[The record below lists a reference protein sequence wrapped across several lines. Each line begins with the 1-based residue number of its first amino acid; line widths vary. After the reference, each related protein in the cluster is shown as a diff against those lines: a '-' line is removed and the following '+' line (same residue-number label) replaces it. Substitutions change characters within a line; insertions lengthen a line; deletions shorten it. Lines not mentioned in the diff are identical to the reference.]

1 MNPKLCKFLCT
12 LLMATTYGLLFSQE
26 TAGGSVFYERTRL
39 LSWEQREKEAV
50 DEFYAGNYPDFLT
63 KWERVETIQN
73 DANGAERSVV
83 LFVSP
88 DYVAVGDNH
97 DYFTIPLTPMASTT
111 IARMLGASLPTPKV
125 VDLVYKASRLKL
137 EPFNYIP
144 RGDRN
149 TTPDL
154 LYEHSKVIQAQ
165 AKAAGFQPGVFV
177 AGVKKDVVVSAKL
190 ADPARQKHVIIY
202 GWHRLDGKPIQPEY
216 NGHVNWY
223 VDYSHGTR
231 LVNNRVM
238 IDGVEYDYQSVLKD
252 ELLHTLLS
260 YDKEPLSR
268 TEY

>member
-1 MNPKLCKFLCT
+1 M
-12 LLMATTYGLLFSQE
+12 
-26 TAGGSVFYERTRL
+26 
-39 LSWEQREKEAV
+39 
-50 DEFYAGNYPDFLT
+50 
-63 KWERVETIQN
+63 
-73 DANGAERSVV
+73 
-83 LFVSP
+83 
-88 DYVAVGDNH
+88 
-97 DYFTIPLTPMASTT
+97 
-111 IARMLGASLPTPKV
+111 
-125 VDLVYKASRLKL
+125 
-137 EPFNYIP
+137 
-144 RGDRN
+144 
-149 TTPDL
+149 
-154 LYEHSKVIQAQ
+154 
-165 AKAAGFQPGVFV
+165 
-177 AGVKKDVVVSAKL
+177 VSAKL